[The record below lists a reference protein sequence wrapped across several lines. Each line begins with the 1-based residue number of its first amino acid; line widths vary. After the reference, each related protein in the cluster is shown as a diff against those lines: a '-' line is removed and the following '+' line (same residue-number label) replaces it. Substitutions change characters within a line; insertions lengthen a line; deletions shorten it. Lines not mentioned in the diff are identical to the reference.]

1 MQKFWDMVVS
11 HFLSF
16 TVVVLEVMIF
26 QNKKSVVLEVG
37 KNHKDCFD
45 HGIELNGCWA
55 FFKQVGKSLYGVE
68 FRYIS
73 YNAKSPLCFYSPV
86 PLKLNKGNFIK

>member
-1 MQKFWDMVVS
+1 MQKFWDMVLS

-37 KNHKDCFD
+37 KNHKDCFHISVYLLYFD
-45 HGIELNGCWA
+45 SCSA
-55 FFKQVGKSLYGVE
+55 FFFSPPRLNSADERGESL
-68 FRYIS
+68 
-73 YNAKSPLCFYSPV
+73 
-86 PLKLNKGNFIK
+86 

>member
-1 MQKFWDMVVS
+1 MQKFWDMVLS

-37 KNHKDCFD
+37 KNHKDCFSNPFVSRIIFQLT
-45 HGIELNGCWA
+45 H
-55 FFKQVGKSLYGVE
+55 FSVHT
-68 FRYIS
+68 
-73 YNAKSPLCFYSPV
+73 
-86 PLKLNKGNFIK
+86 FIRP

>member
-1 MQKFWDMVVS
+1 MQKFWDMVLS

-45 HGIELNGCWA
+45 GKFNIFVGN
-55 FFKQVGKSLYGVE
+55 VGKISFKAH
-68 FRYIS
+68 FRKYHQRH
-73 YNAKSPLCFYSPV
+73 
-86 PLKLNKGNFIK
+86 

>member
-1 MQKFWDMVVS
+1 MQKFWDMVLS

-37 KNHKDCFD
+37 KNHKDCFEEIV
-45 HGIELNGCWA
+45 IEKKKLPKLRQNCDLQSI
-55 FFKQVGKSLYGVE
+55 QVAGQTDKNVE
-68 FRYIS
+68 IVVIID
-73 YNAKSPLCFYSPV
+73 L
-86 PLKLNKGNFIK
+86 

>member
-1 MQKFWDMVVS
+1 MQKFWDMVLS

-37 KNHKDCFD
+37 KNHKDCLIFPRIAVD
-45 HGIELNGCWA
+45 LILIA
-55 FFKQVGKSLYGVE
+55 VVVFGV
-68 FRYIS
+68 
-73 YNAKSPLCFYSPV
+73 AKRHSVVNSVIHC
-86 PLKLNKGNFIK
+86 NCR

>member
-1 MQKFWDMVVS
+1 MQKFWDMVLS

-37 KNHKDCFD
+37 KNHKDCLLQFVFL
-45 HGIELNGCWA
+45 HKVRFMI
-55 FFKQVGKSLYGVE
+55 
-68 FRYIS
+68 
-73 YNAKSPLCFYSPV
+73 
-86 PLKLNKGNFIK
+86 NF

>member
-1 MQKFWDMVVS
+1 MQKFWDMVLS

-37 KNHKDCFD
+37 KNHKDCFE
-45 HGIELNGCWA
+45 IIMACY
-55 FFKQVGKSLYGVE
+55 SLL
-68 FRYIS
+68 F
-73 YNAKSPLCFYSPV
+73 PLIYLLRRRMHES
-86 PLKLNKGNFIK
+86 

>member
-1 MQKFWDMVVS
+1 MQKFWDMVLS

-37 KNHKDCFD
+37 KNHKDC
-45 HGIELNGCWA
+45 LK
-55 FFKQVGKSLYGVE
+55 FFMGVE
-68 FRYIS
+68 KTTRNMNY
-73 YNAKSPLCFYSPV
+73 CV
-86 PLKLNKGNFIK
+86 

>member
-37 KNHKDCFD
+37 KNHKDCFVARS
-45 HGIELNGCWA
+45 N
-55 FFKQVGKSLYGVE
+55 
-68 FRYIS
+68 
-73 YNAKSPLCFYSPV
+73 PV
-86 PLKLNKGNFIK
+86 

>member
-1 MQKFWDMVVS
+1 MQKFWDMVLS

-37 KNHKDCFD
+37 KNHKDCF
-45 HGIELNGCWA
+45 C
-55 FFKQVGKSLYGVE
+55 
-68 FRYIS
+68 
-73 YNAKSPLCFYSPV
+73 
-86 PLKLNKGNFIK
+86 NFLIAIFINYKHA

>member
-1 MQKFWDMVVS
+1 MQKFWDMVLS
-11 HFLSF
+11 HFLNF

-45 HGIELNGCWA
+45 SLSIEIQLQMIVWHHNMGGYSFKTKKHLCLQGCSHWGGW
-55 FFKQVGKSLYGVE
+55 VGFCHTG
-68 FRYIS
+68 F
-73 YNAKSPLCFYSPV
+73 
-86 PLKLNKGNFIK
+86 

>member
-1 MQKFWDMVVS
+1 MQKFWDMVLS

-37 KNHKDCFD
+37 KNHKDCFC
-45 HGIELNGCWA
+45 GRMA
-55 FFKQVGKSLYGVE
+55 
-68 FRYIS
+68 IS
-73 YNAKSPLCFYSPV
+73 ETNVHCHV
-86 PLKLNKGNFIK
+86 

>member
-1 MQKFWDMVVS
+1 MQKFWDMVLS

-37 KNHKDCFD
+37 KNHKDCYD
-45 HGIELNGCWA
+45 NPHSDWKI
-55 FFKQVGKSLYGVE
+55 
-68 FRYIS
+68 
-73 YNAKSPLCFYSPV
+73 PLTGFTLS
-86 PLKLNKGNFIK
+86 NFH

>member
-1 MQKFWDMVVS
+1 MQKFWDMVLS
-11 HFLSF
+11 YFLSF

-45 HGIELNGCWA
+45 HGIELNGC
-55 FFKQVGKSLYGVE
+55 GSL
-68 FRYIS
+68 IT
-73 YNAKSPLCFYSPV
+73 SPLIQPYLASYGLHGHPYD
-86 PLKLNKGNFIK
+86 LLE